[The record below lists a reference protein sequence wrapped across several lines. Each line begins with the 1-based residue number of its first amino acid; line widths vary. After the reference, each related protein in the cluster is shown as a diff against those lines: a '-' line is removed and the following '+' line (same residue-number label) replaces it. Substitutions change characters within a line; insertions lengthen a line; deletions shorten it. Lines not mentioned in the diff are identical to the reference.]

1 VHQAPKAA
9 PHCLPPSEHHTHSC
23 ALCRNLWACF
33 VWMHVSAS
41 ARVSLHAPCIPHCR
55 LTLADIFCVA
65 ALFYPIKVVLTEEQ
79 RAAFPATMR
88 CVVATLHLQCQEG
101 LGCV

>member
-1 VHQAPKAA
+1 
-9 PHCLPPSEHHTHSC
+9 
-23 ALCRNLWACF
+23 
-33 VWMHVSAS
+33 MHVSAS

-88 CVVATLHLQCQEG
+88 CVVATQQLQCQEG
-101 LGCV
+101 LASSVSSSTLIIPPVESS

>member
-1 VHQAPKAA
+1 M
-9 PHCLPPSEHHTHSC
+9 C
-23 ALCRNLWACF
+23 AVQEYVGVLRVDDSLCPCVLACTLQWA
-33 VWMHVSAS
+33 
-41 ARVSLHAPCIPHCR
+41 CIPHCR

-88 CVVATLHLQCQEG
+88 CVVATQQLQCQEG
-101 LGCV
+101 FGCVERVFGGGE

>member
-1 VHQAPKAA
+1 MCAVQESVGVLRVDA
-9 PHCLPPSEHHTHSC
+9 CLS
-23 ALCRNLWACF
+23 LCPCVLACT
-33 VWMHVSAS
+33 
-41 ARVSLHAPCIPHCR
+41 LHPPHCR

-79 RAAFPATMR
+79 RAAVPATMR